1 MTDPVGARQTMEQ
14 HVLPLLAAFQLTD
27 MIVPIRSHYAIVL
40 AWCQDFAEA
49 RREVRALAE
58 YGGTPDQRAMV
69 EERAEVVE
77 AIAAGRVH
85 LKRLA
90 PPPNARRLIPGALPV
105 GRRKIGRNDPCPCG
119 SGRKFKRCPGAT

>member
-1 MTDPVGARQTMEQ
+1 
-14 HVLPLLAAFQLTD
+14 
-27 MIVPIRSHYAIVL
+27 
-40 AWCQDFAEA
+40 
-49 RREVRALAE
+49 
-58 YGGTPDQRAMV
+58 MV